1 MAGARVTLK
10 DVADAAGVHTS
21 TASRALNPQ
30 TRGVVNPE
38 TVERVLEVAER
49 LGYRPH
55 PLARG
60 LRTNQTMAVG
70 MVIPDVE
77 NPLFGP
83 ISAGVEHRLG
93 TDGYSLLIVN
103 TDPRDD
109 ASLGVIETLAERRPD
124 GMIIASASR
133 TDDHV
138 RRLHEQGMPVV
149 LVNRMSEDVA
159 VPAVVGDDHAG
170 IGLVLEHLVELGH
183 RRIGHVAGPHFFS
196 TGQGRRDSFLG
207 WAKKLGVHEA
217 PIEEAESFRMM
228 PGYRVSRRL
237 IEKNPDITAIVAA
250 NDLLAIGAYQ
260 AVREAGYEV
269 GQGMSITGYN
279 DVPFMQFMQPPM
291 TAVRVPYRQMGVEAA
306 SLLLELMADD
316 GVERSNCIRLTP
328 TLSVRES
335 TASARS

>member
-1 MAGARVTLK
+1 MAGGRVTLK
-10 DVADAAGVHTS
+10 DVADEAGVHTS

-60 LRTNQTMAVG
+60 LRTNQTMTVG

-83 ISAGVEHRLG
+83 IIAGVEHRLG

-109 ASLGVIETLAERRPD
+109 SSLAVIDALAERRPD

-133 TDDHV
+133 IDDHV

-149 LVNRMSEDVA
+149 LVNRISEDLA
-159 VPAVVGDDHAG
+159 VPAVIGDDHTG
-170 IGLVLEHLVELGH
+170 IGLVMEHLVDLGH
-183 RRIGHVAGPHFFS
+183 RRIGHVAGPQFFS
-196 TGQGRRDSFLG
+196 TGQGRRDAFLD

-217 PIEEAESFRMM
+217 PVEEAESFRLM
-228 PGYRVSRRL
+228 PGYRVSRAL

-250 NDLLAIGAYQ
+250 NDLLALGAYQ
-260 AVREAGYEV
+260 AVREAGYEI
-269 GQGMSITGYN
+269 GSGMSITGYN
-279 DVPFMQFMQPPM
+279 DVPLMQFMHPPM

-306 SLLLELMADD
+306 SLLVELMADD
-316 GVERSNCIRLTP
+316 VTDTSRCITLAP

-335 TASARS
+335 TAIARR